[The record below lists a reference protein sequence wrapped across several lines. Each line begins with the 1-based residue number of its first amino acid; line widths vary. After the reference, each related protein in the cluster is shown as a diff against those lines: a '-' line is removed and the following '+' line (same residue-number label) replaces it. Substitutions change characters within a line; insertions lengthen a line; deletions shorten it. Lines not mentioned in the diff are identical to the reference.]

1 MHRAIVALLVA
12 LMVAGFAGQALA
24 NQCPKLI
31 AQVEAA
37 TGTRYDPTAAE
48 AKAKAAQA
56 MELHKAGKHAESEAL
71 AKEAL
76 KLLGM

>member
-1 MHRAIVALLVA
+1 MHRAIIAALIGLTTV
-12 LMVAGFAGQALA
+12 MSAGSALA

-31 AQVEAA
+31 AQIENA
-37 TGTRYDPTAAE
+37 TATRYDATAAE

-56 MELHKAGKHAESEAL
+56 MALHKEGKHAESEAL
-71 AKEAL
+71 AKEGL